1 MVGAAGVAWIGLAI
15 SSHEVGAVVCMGY
28 RVLVEVLAG
37 HVGAVAAAWGEWSMA
52 HRGEG
57 VLGTGVIKLEGE

>member
-28 RVLVEVLAG
+28 RVLGEVLAG
-37 HVGAVAAAWGEWSMA
+37 HVGAIAAAWGEWSMA
-52 HRGEG
+52 
-57 VLGTGVIKLEGE
+57 